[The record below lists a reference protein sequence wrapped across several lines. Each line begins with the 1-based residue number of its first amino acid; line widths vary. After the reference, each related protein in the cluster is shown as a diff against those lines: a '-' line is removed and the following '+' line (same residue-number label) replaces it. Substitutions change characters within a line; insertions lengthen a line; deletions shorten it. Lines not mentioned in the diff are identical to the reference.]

1 MKSYKVFAYLLIAL
15 PALLLQSCLKDDDD
29 KFPESSSA
37 RAQEYISA
45 AQDTL
50 MSSPNG
56 WIFDYYPQSSQ
67 KYGGYTYVVKFDKD
81 NATVYFENQP
91 GKSETSLYSMKSDD
105 GPVLS
110 FDSYNSMMHFFAT
123 PSSKLNNGYEGDFEF
138 VVDSIGHDAV
148 KVHGKRS
155 LNTMY
160 FRRLNEPAADYIN
173 KVITT
178 GDSFGLYA
186 AVGTIGGQQAQ
197 MVFDR
202 SSRQVQV
209 AVDTTYFTSAYN
221 FTDKG
226 IKLYKPV
233 TVGGVTVDEL
243 NYSDDNLAL
252 TADNGTQLAG
262 IYDPSI
268 IATTIG
274 SIGADDNAFT
284 RTFKNLPH
292 LDQFKFVAA
301 DDWCTV
307 SANGSTLT
315 VSGTANTSGDLRS
328 TTVYV
333 VSKLTRQVNSSFTV
347 SQMNQS
353 DILGDYTFN
362 YKDYDGAPHKVSATI
377 KSSKNLLTLT
387 VSTTLF
393 DKDFDLTFP
402 CKFSPANGA
411 LAIQSGQVIYSKEL
425 TLSSGS
431 GSEVNGWIMS
441 GLSFNDGN
449 YQTNYF
455 DSFYGYMPFAHNAK
469 VGTYATLGTVSGSLL
484 PGSYDFSGIILYFTK
499 AQQPQSAD
507 DLAGLID
514 EWTNCTLIKKSASGA
529 KSNNVIKVTNGREKK
544 VNKPVRSLLSQG
556 FKLIK

>member
-15 PALLLQSCLKDDDD
+15 PALLLQSCLKDDED

-37 RAQEYISA
+37 RAQEYLTA

-50 MSSPNG
+50 MGSTYG
-56 WIFDYYPQSSQ
+56 WILDYYPQSSQ
-67 KYGGYTYVVKFDKD
+67 SYGGYTYAVKFDKD
-81 NATVYFENQP
+81 QATVYFENQP

-110 FDSYNSMMHFFAT
+110 FDTYNSMIHFFAT
-123 PSSKLNNGYEGDFEF
+123 PSGDLNNGYEGDFEF

-160 FRRLNEPAADYIN
+160 FRRLNEPAADYMN
-173 KVITT
+173 KVISM

-186 AVGTIGGQQAQ
+186 AVGTVGGQEAQ

-202 SSRQVQV
+202 SNRQVKV
-209 AVDTTYFTSAYN
+209 AVDTTYFESAYN
-221 FTDKG
+221 YTDKG
-226 IKLYKPV
+226 IKLYEPV
-233 TVGGVTVDEL
+233 NAEGVTVDEI
-243 NYSDDNLAL
+243 NYNDADLSL
-252 TADNGTQLAG
+252 TSDNGTQLSG
-262 IYDPSI
+262 IFDPSI
-268 IATTIG
+268 ITTAIG
-274 SIGADDNAFT
+274 SIGADDNAFS
-284 RTFKNLPH
+284 RKFKNLPH
-292 LDQFKFVAA
+292 LDQFNFVAD

-307 SANGSTLT
+307 TANGSTLT
-315 VSGTANTSGDLRS
+315 VNGTANTTGELRS

-333 VSKLTRQVNSSFTV
+333 VSKLTRQVYDSFTV

-362 YKDYDGAPHKVSATI
+362 YLDYDGAQHKASATI
-377 KSSKNLLTLT
+377 TSSKNALTLT
-387 VSTTLF
+387 VSTELLGN
-393 DKDFDLTFP
+393 DFELTFP
-402 CKFSPANGA
+402 CKFSQANGA
-411 LAIQSGQVIYSKEL
+411 LAIQSGQVIYPDEL
-425 TLSSGS
+425 TLTSAGKK
-431 GSEVNGWIMS
+431 VNGWIMS
-441 GLSFNDGN
+441 GLSFNGGN

-484 PGSYDFSGIILYFTK
+484 PGSYDFSGILLYFAT

-507 DLAGLID
+507 DMAGLID
-514 EWTNCTLIKKSASGA
+514 EWTKCTLIKKSAGGA
-529 KSNNVIKVTNGREKK
+529 KGNTVIPVTNGRETKVKK
-544 VNKPVRSLLSQG
+544 PFRSLSSQG